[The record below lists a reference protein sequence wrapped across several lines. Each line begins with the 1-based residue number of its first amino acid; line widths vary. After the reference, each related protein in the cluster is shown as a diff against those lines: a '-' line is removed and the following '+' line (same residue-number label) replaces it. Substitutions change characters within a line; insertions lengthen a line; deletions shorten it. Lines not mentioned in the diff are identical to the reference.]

1 MAVICTAGHV
11 DHGKSTLVQALT
23 GTHPDRLKEERER
36 EMTIDLGFA
45 WFELPGVGPVGI
57 VDVPGHRDFIENM
70 LAGVGGVDAALFVIA
85 ADEGLMPQ
93 TREHLAIL
101 DLLGVA
107 AGVVALAKCDTVQD
121 PDWLA
126 LVTAE
131 IHEALLPTALSG
143 AAVLP
148 VSAVT
153 GAGIPQLLA
162 ALQHVLAQRP
172 ARADTGRA
180 RLPVDRVFTLPGFG
194 TVVTGTLLGGSLELG
209 AEVSVLPAGLRARV
223 RGLQTHR
230 AALPLVRPGNRVA
243 VNLSGVATTQVRRG
257 DVVAQPDTL
266 LPTRLLDVQYRHLPE
281 GHGTR
286 ALRHNTQ
293 VKVFVGA
300 AEVLARVRC
309 LGLRQVVPGESG
321 WLQLVL
327 QQPVAVSVGD
337 RFILRL
343 PSPSTTIGG
352 GVVVDAQPRR
362 LHRSSDAAVVVRLA
376 ALATSEPAELLLAAV
391 RTLGVCELAE
401 AVERAGLSP
410 EQTAPA
416 VQALTARAALL
427 ALGSAQPDGA
437 PALLAAVEL
446 GQQFSERAAREL
458 RDFHIA
464 YPLRSGMPREELKS
478 RMGQTV
484 RAFNALLEHA
494 GVQGLIVDERS
505 TVRLADHSVR
515 FTAQQQA
522 QVEALL
528 ARFVGGLAGTLPSR
542 KESVEAVGDVVLQA
556 LLAQG
561 RLHALSAEVL
571 VPDVVYAQMLETVRQ
586 EAGAQGS
593 ITVAALRD
601 KLHTSRKYALAM
613 LEHLDAR
620 GITQRRGDERV
631 LREPRS

>member
-45 WFELPGVGPVGI
+45 WFELPGIGPVGI

-143 AAVLP
+143 AAVIP
-148 VSAVT
+148 VSALT
-153 GAGIPQLLA
+153 GAGIPQLLE
-162 ALQHVLAQRP
+162 ALQRVLAQKP
-172 ARADTGRA
+172 ARVDAGRA

-230 AALPLVRPGNRVA
+230 EALPVVRPGNRVA

-293 VKVFVGA
+293 VKLFVGA

-309 LGLRQVVPGESG
+309 LGMRQIVPGESG

-327 QQPVAVSVGD
+327 RQPVAVTAGD

-352 GVVVDAQPRR
+352 GMVVDAQPRR

-376 ALATSEPAELLLAAV
+376 ALASSEPAELLLAAV

-401 AVERAGLSP
+401 AAQRAGLAP
-410 EQTAPA
+410 EQVLPA
-416 VQALTARAALL
+416 LQALTARAALL
-427 ALGSAQPDGA
+427 PLRSAQPDGA
-437 PALLAAVEL
+437 AALWAAVEL
-446 GQQFSERAAREL
+446 GQQFGERAAREL
-458 RDFHIA
+458 NDFHAA

-494 GVQGLIVDERS
+494 GAQGLVVDERS
-505 TVRLADHSVR
+505 TVRLASHSVR
-515 FTAQQQA
+515 FTVQQQA

-528 ARFVGGLAGTLPSR
+528 ARFAVGLAGTLPSR
-542 KESVEAVGDVVLQA
+542 KESAEAVGEVVLQA

-571 VPDVVYAQMLETVRQ
+571 VPDAVYAQMLQAVRQ
-586 EAGAQGS
+586 ETGALGS

-601 KLHTSRKYALAM
+601 KLQTSRKYALAM

>member
-45 WFELPGVGPVGI
+45 WFELPGIGPVGI

-70 LAGVGGVDAALFVIA
+70 LAGVGGVDAALFVVA

-153 GAGIPQLLA
+153 GAGIPQLLV
-162 ALQHVLAQRP
+162 ALQSVLAQRP
-172 ARADTGRA
+172 ARVDSRRA
-180 RLPVDRVFTLPGFG
+180 RVPVDRVFSLAGFG

-230 AALPLVRPGNRVA
+230 EALPVVRPGNRVA

-266 LPTRLLDVQYRHLPE
+266 LPTRLLDVQYRQLPE

-293 VKVFVGA
+293 VKLFVGA

-309 LGLRQVVPGESG
+309 LGMRQVVPGESG

-327 QQPVAVSVGD
+327 QHPVAVTAGD

-362 LHRSSDAAVVVRLA
+362 LHRTSDAAVVVRLA

-391 RTLGVCELAE
+391 RALGVCELAE
-401 AVERAGLSP
+401 AVERAGLAP
-410 EQTAPA
+410 EHTAPA
-416 VQALTARAALL
+416 VQALTVRAALVP
-427 ALGSAQPDGA
+427 LGSAQPDGT
-437 PALLAAVEL
+437 PALMAAVEL

-458 RDFHIA
+458 GDFHA
-464 YPLRSGMPREELKS
+464 AHPLRSGMPREELKS

-494 GVQGLIVDERS
+494 GAQGLVVDERS
-505 TVRLADHSVR
+505 TVRLANHSVR

-522 QVEALL
+522 QVDALL
-528 ARFVGGLAGTLPSR
+528 ERFAGGLAGILPSR
-542 KESVEAVGDVVLQA
+542 KESVEAVGEVVLQV

-561 RLHALSAEVL
+561 QLHALSADVL
-571 VPDVVYAQMLETVRQ
+571 VPDVVYAQMLLTVRQ
-586 EAGAQGS
+586 ETSAQGS

-601 KLHTSRKYALAM
+601 KLQTSRKYALAM

-631 LREPRS
+631 LREARS